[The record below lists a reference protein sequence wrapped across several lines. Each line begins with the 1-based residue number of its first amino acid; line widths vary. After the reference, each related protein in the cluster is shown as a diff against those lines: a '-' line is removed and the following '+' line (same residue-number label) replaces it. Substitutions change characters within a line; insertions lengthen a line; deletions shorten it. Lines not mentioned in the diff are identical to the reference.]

1 MRRMRPVAVAVT
13 TLLLSAATAG
23 AVTGLEPE
31 PTPPPLGPPLI
42 HQDPVGDVAGGSGP
56 DFVACGV
63 SEPWE
68 SLVSFTFEFAAEPPL
83 SYDLE
88 TWSTD
93 ELFVAVSPR
102 ADADFL
108 KGDFEYAL
116 IVHGATLP
124 SDAETGSGLYDSTR
138 AEGDEV
144 YWRVVD
150 IAVDGSTL
158 TLSVDK
164 KLIGDPDTVYF
175 MAGAS
180 REGQE
185 ETEVYDVCPDE
196 EVGPLAYEL
205 VGG

>member
-1 MRRMRPVAVAVT
+1 MRRMRPVAIAVFMLMSFVT
-13 TLLLSAATAG
+13 TTVPAAG
-23 AVTGLEPE
+23 VEPQ
-31 PTPPPLGPPLI
+31 PTPPPLGPPVM

-56 DFVACGV
+56 DFVACGA
-63 SEPWE
+63 SEPFD
-68 SLVSFTFEFAAEPPL
+68 SLVSYIFEFAAEPPL

-88 TWSTD
+88 TMSTD

-102 ADADFL
+102 ADADFDE
-108 KGDFEYAL
+108 GDFEYAL

-124 SDAETGSGLYDSTR
+124 RDAETGAGLYDSTR

-144 YWRVVD
+144 FWRVVD
-150 IAVDGSTL
+150 VAVDGSTL
-158 TLSVDK
+158 TLSVDR

-185 ETEVYDVCPDE
+185 ETTVYDVCPDE
-196 EVGPLAYEL
+196 EVGPLEYEL